1 MHSYDNAMSGIGACI
16 LGCEGTAVK
25 PEERRFFQDVNPLG
39 FILFSRNI
47 EEPDAVRRLADDLR
61 SAAGRNAL
69 VLIDQEGGRVQR
81 LRGPHWREWPPP
93 LEQCEMLPPDK
104 AAEAM
109 ALRYEIIGSEL
120 RALGIDTNCV
130 PTADTASGQTHPVLL
145 NRCYSRDP
153 GQVATLARAVADGC
167 FRGGVLPVVKH
178 IPGHGRPSSDSHL
191 ELPETGAK
199 KEELAETDFK
209 PFRAL
214 RDLPI
219 GMTGHVVYSAIDPD
233 SPATQSSKAIGIVRD
248 EIGFDGLLM
257 TDDISMNALS
267 GGVRERAR
275 RSLDAGCDL
284 VLHCNGKMSEMAEAA
299 EEAGTLSGASAS
311 RASRALDARPA
322 SAPDGPRVVE
332 AIREFE
338 SIMEGKP
345 VPCPTA

>member
-1 MHSYDNAMSGIGACI
+1 MHSDNDEMNGVGACI
-16 LGCEGTAVK
+16 LGCEGTVVK
-25 PEERRFFQDVNPLG
+25 PEERRFFQDADPFG

-47 EEPDAVRRLADDLR
+47 EEPQAVRRLADALR
-61 SAAGRNAL
+61 SAVGRNAP

-81 LRGPHWREWPPP
+81 LRGPHWREWLPP
-93 LEQCEMLPPDK
+93 LEQCEMLAPDR

-130 PTADTASGQTHPVLL
+130 PTADTATVQTHPVLF

-153 GQVATLARAVADGC
+153 DRVAALARAVADGC

-178 IPGHGRPSSDSHL
+178 IPGHGRPGSDSHL
-191 ELPETGAK
+191 ELPETGAT
-199 KEELAETDFK
+199 KEELSDTDFK

-214 RDLPI
+214 RDLPV
-219 GMTGHVVYSAIDPD
+219 GMTGHVVYRAIDPV
-233 SPATQSSKAIGIVRD
+233 SPATQSSTAIGIVRG

-267 GGVRERAR
+267 GGIRERAR

-284 VLHCNGKMSEMAEAA
+284 VLHCNGKMSEMADAA

-311 RASRALDARPA
+311 RASRALDARPG
-322 SAPDGPRVVE
+322 SAPGGQRVAE

-338 SIMEGKP
+338 SIMEGEP
-345 VPCPTA
+345 APCPTA

>member
-1 MHSYDNAMSGIGACI
+1 MHSDDNAMNGVGACI
-16 LGCEGTAVK
+16 LGCEGTVVK
-25 PEERRFFQDVNPLG
+25 SEERRFFQEANPFG

-47 EEPDAVRRLADDLR
+47 GEPDAVRRLADDLR
-61 SAAGRNAL
+61 SAVGRNAP

-81 LRGPHWREWPPP
+81 LRSPHWREWLPP
-93 LEQCEMLPPDK
+93 LEQSEMLAPGK

-130 PTADTASGQTHPVLL
+130 PTADTATGQTHPVLF

-178 IPGHGRPSSDSHL
+178 IPGHGRPSADSHF
-191 ELPETGAK
+191 ELPQTGAT
-199 KEELAETDFK
+199 KEELSDTDFK

-219 GMTGHVVYSAIDPD
+219 GMTGHVVYSAIDPE
-233 SPATQSSKAIGIVRD
+233 SPATQSSKAIGIVRS

-257 TDDISMNALS
+257 TDDISMNALA
-267 GGVRERAR
+267 GGMRERVR

-299 EEAGTLSGASAS
+299 EEAGTLAGASAS
-311 RASRALDARPA
+311 RASRALEARPD
-322 SAPDGPRVVE
+322 SAPGGRRVAD

-338 SIMEGKP
+338 SIMEAEP
-345 VPCPTA
+345 VPCPKT

>member
-1 MHSYDNAMSGIGACI
+1 MHSDGNEMNGIGACI
-16 LGCEGTAVK
+16 LGCEGTVVK
-25 PEERRFFQDVNPLG
+25 PEERRFFRDADPFG

-47 EEPDAVRRLADDLR
+47 EEPEAVLRLTDDLR
-61 SAAGRNAL
+61 SALGRNAP

-81 LRGPHWREWPPP
+81 LRGSHWREWLPP
-93 LEQCEMLPPDK
+93 LEQCEMLAPDK

-130 PTADTASGQTHPVLL
+130 PTADTATGQTHPVLF

-153 GQVATLARAVADGC
+153 GQVAALARAVADGC

-178 IPGHGRPSSDSHL
+178 IPGHGRPNSDSHL
-191 ELPETGAK
+191 ELPETGATR
-199 KEELAETDFK
+199 EELAETDFR

-233 SPATQSSKAIGIVRD
+233 SPATQSSKAIGIVRG

-267 GGVRERAR
+267 GGTRERVR

-299 EEAGTLSGASAS
+299 EEAGMLCGASAS

-322 SAPDGPRVVE
+322 SALDGQRVAE

-338 SIMEGKP
+338 SIIEGKP